1 MLGTAPECVYLN
13 WSPAD
18 LSLPLS
24 DPDMETEKKFLSAE
38 LTKVG
43 HEVGVKVSAVL
54 FPLCRVS

>member
-1 MLGTAPECVYLN
+1 MN